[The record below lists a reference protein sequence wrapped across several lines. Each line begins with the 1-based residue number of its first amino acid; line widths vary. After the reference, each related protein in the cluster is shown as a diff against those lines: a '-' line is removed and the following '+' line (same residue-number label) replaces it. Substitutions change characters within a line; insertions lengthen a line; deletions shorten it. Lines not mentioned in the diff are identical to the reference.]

1 MKPKKL
7 LSFILGAA
15 MAISLLPTFT
25 PTASAATA
33 TAEKNITLGTAALS
47 GYDSESSSYKY
58 IYYGT

>member
-1 MKPKKL
+1 
-7 LSFILGAA
+7 